1 MKLSLSGGMT
11 SHRALIFIQDSSQ
24 TDGRGLTGLV
34 FNSAGLTGS
43 YVRPGAARQA
53 ITLATQTVTGAYSS
67 GGFVQIDATNMPG
80 WYRFDIPDAA
90 LATGARSVGI
100 VLRGA
105 TNMAQVN
112 IEIQLLNAAV
122 GYGTVATGTLGPP
135 STITISALA
144 PAATVTDQFRGRV
157 VIFDLDTTTANLR
170 GQASDITANTTGV
183 SAVLTVSG
191 LTTAPASGDTFV
203 IV

>member
-34 FNSAGLTGS
+34 WNSPSIAAS
-43 YVRPGAARQA
+43 YVRPGAARQP

-90 LATGARSVGI
+90 LASGARSVGI

-105 TNMAQVN
+105 ANMAQVN
-112 IEIQLLNAAV
+112 LEVQLLNAAV
-122 GYGTVATGTLGPP
+122 GYGIASGGTLGPP
-135 STITISALA
+135 STITTSALI
-144 PAATVTDQFRGRV
+144 PATTVIDQFKGRV
-157 VIFDLDTTTANLR
+157 VIFDLDTATPALR
-170 GQASDITANTTGV
+170 GQAADVTTNTTGG
-183 SAVLTVSG
+183 VLTVSA